1 MSAARPLDKNAFPY
15 RKNLIVNTRQAAKKA
30 PVLAATRKPAQSKP
44 DSASLEAAA
53 EAERLAKDKLDQEI
67 RQREDRVAEQM
78 RMLAEFKKAQDD
90 RREAGAL
97 RNHRLYTSLEPCP
110 MCIARLII
118 AGCPCVIYVADD
130 PQGGM
135 AKHLEGFPPIWRNLA
150 EPCRFIK
157 ADCSPQLQEL
167 ANRLFLYSAADLDAR
182 LAARSAGC

>member
-1 MSAARPLDKNAFPY
+1 MSLTLGAIRNILGSYVVDARY
-15 RKNLIVNTRQAAKKA
+15 RDDLFAHRTCE
-30 PVLAATRKPAQSKP
+30 LA
-44 DSASLEAAA
+44 LAAA
-53 EAERLAKDKLDQEI
+53 EAGNYGVGSILVDTQNRIITSGQNRLFYPYFRSDHH
-67 RQREDRVAEQM
+67 AEM
-78 RMLAEFKKAQDD
+78 VVMNRFEDD

-110 MCIARLII
+110 MCTARLII

-182 LAARSAGC
+182 LAARSAWR